1 MMKCNESLKYTLES
15 MAYDLAIQIV
25 SKSSCSWKSNDL
37 LAELAGILPMC
48 IEIIKFQ
55 QKSIK
60 HKNDKF
66 LQ

>member
-1 MMKCNESLKYTLES
+1 MMKRNESLKYTLES

-25 SKSSCSWKSNDL
+25 SKSSYSWNSNDL

-55 QKSIK
+55 QESIK
-60 HKNDKF
+60 HKSNQV

>member
-1 MMKCNESLKYTLES
+1 MKHNKNLEYTLES

-25 SKSSCSWKSNDL
+25 SKTSHSWNSNDL

-55 QKSIK
+55 QESVKQKS
-60 HKNDKF
+60 DKI

>member
-1 MMKCNESLKYTLES
+1 MIKHNENLKYTLES

-25 SKSSCSWKSNDL
+25 SKTSHSWNSSDL
-37 LAELAGILPMC
+37 LAELAVILPMC

-55 QKSIK
+55 QKS
-60 HKNDKF
+60 DKI